1 MIVVGMA
8 LAADHGDAQGDGFV
22 VSDHTQLPLLRK
34 LSESFLNRFAVTICC
49 RGLVWRTATIGD
61 VMQTLQT
68 FQTTDLKVA
77 SRCRYAQYR
86 GLPATLRVKDC
97 SLRDWSVRSRKTGR
111 ATQCAGLLLSSL
123 RSGAPQLSRFPL
135 GLDSYVDLK
144 W

>member
-86 GLPATLRVKDC
+86 GLPATLRVKG
-97 SLRDWSVRSRKTGR
+97 LLVTGLVRSLKEDR
-111 ATQCAGLLLSSL
+111 SSNPVRWIITVVVAK
-123 RSGAPQLSRFPL
+123 RSAAA
-135 GLDSYVDLK
+135 
-144 W
+144 